1 VCCGV
6 QRDVA
11 SEHWATIVV
20 FVDGAPAASWE
31 LSGCGEPTLTT
42 VDALARLHLDAGRL
56 GWNLVVDDPVPALA
70 DLLRL
75 AGLAAVF
82 AA

>member
-1 VCCGV
+1 ML
-6 QRDVA
+6 
-11 SEHWATIVV
+11 

-31 LSGCGEPTLTT
+31 LSGCGGPTLTT

-56 GWNLVVDDPVPALA
+56 GWELSVDDPAPALA
-70 DLLRL
+70 ELLEL
-75 AGLAAVF
+75 SGLAAIF

>member
-1 VCCGV
+1 M
-6 QRDVA
+6 A
-11 SEHWATIVV
+11 SELWATIVV

-31 LSGCGEPTLTT
+31 LTGDGSPTLTT

-56 GWNLVVDDPVPALA
+56 GWDLVVDNPAPSLVE
-70 DLLRL
+70 LLEL
-75 AGLAAVF
+75 AGLGAVF